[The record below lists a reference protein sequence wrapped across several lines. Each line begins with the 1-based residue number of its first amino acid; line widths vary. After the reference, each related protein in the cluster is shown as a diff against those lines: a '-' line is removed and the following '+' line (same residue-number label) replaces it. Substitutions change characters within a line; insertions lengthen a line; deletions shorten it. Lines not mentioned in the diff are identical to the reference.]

1 MHIIQEKWS
10 DILNMIKIEHDVSDV
25 SFNAWLEPLE
35 VYKVEGNVVTIIVT
49 NGSMALDYINKK
61 YLLPLKVS
69 IAETIGQDFVRPVQP
84 VIWLRLNPNLFK
96 AGFFIINSIYV
107 AEHPVVHT
115 AKCIMV
121 QAHTEWH
128 SIDL

>member
-49 NGSMALDYINKK
+49 NGSMALD
-61 YLLPLKVS
+61 
-69 IAETIGQDFVRPVQP
+69 
-84 VIWLRLNPNLFK
+84 
-96 AGFFIINSIYV
+96 
-107 AEHPVVHT
+107 
-115 AKCIMV
+115 
-121 QAHTEWH
+121 
-128 SIDL
+128 

>member
-69 IAETIGQDFVRPVQP
+69 IAERMLCGRYTVQK
-84 VIWLRLNPNLFK
+84 IYTQLCRHW
-96 AGFFIINSIYV
+96 NS
-107 AEHPVVHT
+107 
-115 AKCIMV
+115 
-121 QAHTEWH
+121 
-128 SIDL
+128 